1 MSAEYLLPDVG
12 EGLTEAELVTWRVEL
27 GQVIAVN
34 DVVCEIETAKS
45 IVELPSPY
53 AGKVEALLVAEGQ
66 TIEVGTPLIRI
77 DDGTGSESAPQTE
90 GQPTLVGYGPKEVTA
105 QRRARRAA
113 APNDPAAAAAQMQI
127 QGHLVPDEAPSKDI
141 GLHAVEAHTQTPS
154 RQPRQVDV
162 GQHKAGSGGVLA
174 SPAVRALARER
185 SIDLTAIT
193 GTGPQGSI
201 TIADLTQAGGGHP
214 RETREPIKGLRKA
227 MADAMVAS
235 AFSAPHVTE
244 WITVDV
250 TRSMELVE
258 TVKQHPELSGAKVTP
273 LVLLA
278 RACVLALR
286 RTPVINSTWDDAAKE
301 IVTKSYVH
309 LGIAAAT
316 PRGLVVPNI
325 KDANQLDLTQLS
337 TALDSLVETAR
348 AGRTQP
354 ADMAGGTFTI
364 TNVGVFGVD
373 AGTPIINPGESA
385 ILCFGAIRRQ
395 PWVVGV
401 GASERVVPRDVTT
414 LALAFD
420 HRHIDGAAA
429 SAFLA
434 DVALYMQD
442 PAVALLA

>member
-27 GQVIAVN
+27 GQVIDVN

-53 AGKVEALLVAEGQ
+53 AGTVEALLVTEGQ

-77 DDGTGSESAPQTE
+77 NDGSGSTAEPE

-141 GLHAVEAHTQTPS
+141 GMHAVDAHNQTPK
-154 RQPRQVDV
+154 RQPRLVDV
-162 GQHKAGSGGVLA
+162 GQHNSGSGGVLA
-174 SPAVRALARER
+174 SPAVRALARDR
-185 SIDLTAIT
+185 GIDLTVIS
-193 GTGPQGSI
+193 GSGPQGSI
-201 TIADLTQAGGGHP
+201 TAADLTPDDGDSLP
-214 RETREPIKGLRKA
+214 RETREPIKGLRRA

-235 AFSAPHVTE
+235 AATAPHVTE
-244 WITVDV
+244 WITVDI
-250 TRSMELVE
+250 TRSMELLE
-258 TVKQHPELSGAKVTP
+258 TLKAHPELSSAKVTP

-286 RTPVINSTWDDAAKE
+286 RTPVINSTWDEAAQE
-301 IVTKSYVH
+301 IVLKNYVN

-348 AGRTQP
+348 AGGTQP

-385 ILCFGAIRRQ
+385 ILCFGAINRR
-395 PWVVGV
+395 PWVVGA
-401 GASERVVPRDVTT
+401 GANERVEPRDVATF
-414 LALAFD
+414 ALAFD

-442 PAVALLA
+442 PAVALLS

>member
-348 AGRTQP
+348 AGGTQP

-385 ILCFGAIRRQ
+385 ILCFGAINRR
-395 PWVVGV
+395 PWVVGA
-401 GASERVVPRDVTT
+401 GANERVEPRDVATF
-414 LALAFD
+414 ALAFD

-442 PAVALLA
+442 PAVALLS

>member
-325 KDANQLDLTQLS
+325 KDANRLDLTQLS